1 LHHALTRIV
10 HRPSAVT
17 GESLP
22 VLVEVENR
30 YPIVEEHQ
38 HESSFFPWYTLIG
51 FSVLFLPVLVLG
63 HLLLPSAPWF
73 LAGWSALTFSLLLYE
88 LVHAIEHW
96 PEQRWHALI
105 ARPRTGGFWRKAYAF
120 HLRHHADIR
129 CNEGISGVF
138 GVPIYDLIFG
148 TYVDPNTLFRHGG
161 TDAQKEEH
169 IAGII
174 GGETRFAFAY
184 SEPKSRF
191 DLNDVSTTAKKDG
204 AGYTLNG
211 HKAVVIGAPFATH
224 LIVTARTSGAQRDAN
239 GITVFLVA
247 RNAKG
252 VTTRDY
258 PTVDGLRASEVYFE
272 NVAVGADAVIGKVDG
287 GLPLVE
293 KVVDNAIAALCAE
306 AVGCFKVLNEATIS
320 YAKQR
325 KQFGQSIATFQVLQ
339 HRMVDMFMA
348 AEQASSMTYMV
359 TLKLDEADKA
369 RKLAASAA
377 KVQIG
382 KAGKLVSQD
391 AVQIHGGMG
400 MTDELNVGHFFKR
413 VTMIESQFGNTD
425 WHLRRYTE
433 LSNG

>member
-1 LHHALTRIV
+1 MDFSFTSEQDMLRDTVAKLIAQQYDFDTRRKIAK
-10 HRPSAVT
+10 SD
-17 GESLP
+17 
-22 VLVEVENR
+22 
-30 YPIVEEHQ
+30 
-38 HESSFFPWYTLIG
+38 
-51 FSVLFLPVLVLG
+51 
-63 HLLLPSAPWF
+63 
-73 LAGWSALTFSLLLYE
+73 AGWRPEMWAQFAELGLLGAAFSE
-88 LVHAIEHW
+88 AE
-96 PEQRWHALI
+96 
-105 ARPRTGGFWRKAYAF
+105 GGFGNGPIEAM
-120 HLRHHADIR
+120 IVM
-129 CNEGISGVF
+129 EEF
-138 GVPIYDLIFG
+138 GKGLVIEPYLQTVVIGGNFL
-148 TYVDPNTLFRHGG
+148 RHGG
-161 TDAQKEEH
+161 TDAQKEEL
-169 IAGII
+169 IPSLI
-174 GGETRFAFAY
+174 GGETIFAFAY

-204 AGYTLNG
+204 AGYVLNG
-211 HKAVVIGAPFATH
+211 HKAVVLGAPFATH
-224 LIVTARTSGAQRDAN
+224 LIVTARTSGGQRDT
-239 GITVFLVA
+239 GGVSVFIVPKG
-247 RNAKG
+247 AKG

-272 NVAVGADAVIGKVDG
+272 NVAVGADALVGQADN
-287 GLPLVE
+287 GLALTE

-325 KQFGQSIATFQVLQ
+325 KQFGQPIANFQVLQ

-348 AEQASSMTYMV
+348 AEQAASMTFMV

-369 RKLAASAA
+369 RKMAASAA

-382 KAGKLVSQD
+382 KAGKLISQD

-433 LSNG
+433 LSAL

>member
-1 LHHALTRIV
+1 MDFSFTSEQDMLRDTVAKLVAQQYDFDTRRKV
-10 HRPSAVT
+10 AKSD
-17 GESLP
+17 
-22 VLVEVENR
+22 
-30 YPIVEEHQ
+30 
-38 HESSFFPWYTLIG
+38 
-51 FSVLFLPVLVLG
+51 
-63 HLLLPSAPWF
+63 
-73 LAGWSALTFSLLLYE
+73 AGWRPEMWSQFAELGLLGASFSE
-88 LVHAIEHW
+88 AEGGFGGGAIEAMIISEEFGKGLVIE
-96 PEQRWHALI
+96 PYLQTVVI
-105 ARPRTGGFWRKAYAF
+105 GGNF
-120 HLRHHADIR
+120 L
-129 CNEGISGVF
+129 
-138 GVPIYDLIFG
+138 
-148 TYVDPNTLFRHGG
+148 RHGG

-169 IAGII
+169 IAGLI
-174 GGETRFAFAY
+174 GGETIFAFAY

-211 HKAVVIGAPFATH
+211 HKAVVLGAPFATH
-224 LIVTARTSGAQRDAN
+224 LIVTARTSGGQRDAK
-239 GITVFLVA
+239 GVSVFIVPKG
-247 RNAKG
+247 AKG

-272 NVAVGADAVIGKVDG
+272 NVSVGADALVGAADN
-287 GLPLVE
+287 GLALTE

-325 KQFGQSIATFQVLQ
+325 KQFGQPIANFQVLQ

-348 AEQASSMTYMV
+348 AEQAASMTYMV

-369 RKLAASAA
+369 RKQAASAA

>member
-1 LHHALTRIV
+1 MDFSFTSEQDQLRDTVAKLVSQKYDFDTRRKV
-10 HRPSAVT
+10 AKS
-17 GESLP
+17 E
-22 VLVEVENR
+22 
-30 YPIVEEHQ
+30 
-38 HESSFFPWYTLIG
+38 
-51 FSVLFLPVLVLG
+51 
-63 HLLLPSAPWF
+63 
-73 LAGWSALTFSLLLYE
+73 AGWRPEMWSQFAELGLLGASFTE
-88 LVHAIEHW
+88 AE
-96 PEQRWHALI
+96 
-105 ARPRTGGFWRKAYAF
+105 GGFGSGPIEAM
-120 HLRHHADIR
+120 I
-129 CNEGISGVF
+129 ISEEF
-138 GVPIYDLIFG
+138 GKGLVIEPYLQTVVIGGNF
-148 TYVDPNTLFRHGG
+148 FRHGG

-191 DLNDVSTTAKKDG
+191 DLNDISTTARKDG
-204 AGYTLNG
+204 ASYTLNG

-433 LSNG
+433 LSNA